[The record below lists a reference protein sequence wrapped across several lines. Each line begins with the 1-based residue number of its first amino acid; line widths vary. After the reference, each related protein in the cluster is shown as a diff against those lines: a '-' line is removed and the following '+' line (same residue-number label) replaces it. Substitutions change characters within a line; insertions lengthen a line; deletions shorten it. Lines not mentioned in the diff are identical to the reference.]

1 MSTTLAPGAAAA
13 PRTVLADV
21 LPGARVRDAVL
32 ILFGALFTGAMA
44 QIVVPMTPVPMTG
57 QTLAVGLVGA
67 TLGLRR
73 GAASMVLYLALG
85 FVLPIY
91 AGGGQGIETL
101 WGASGGYLVGF
112 VAATAVVGWLA
123 ERGADRKV
131 ALAFLAFVVAQLL
144 VFVPG
149 VIVLQAVTEMSWA
162 DAVHSGFTV
171 FIVGGLVKAAVG
183 ATLLPGAWRL
193 VRRYEG

>member
-1 MSTTLAPGAAAA
+1 MSTITAPAASA
-13 PRTVLADV
+13 RRVVLADV

-32 ILFGALFTGAMA
+32 VLFGALFTGAMA
-44 QIVVPMTPVPMTG
+44 QVVVPMTPVPITG

-73 GAASMVLYLALG
+73 GVLSMLLYVALG
-85 FVLPIY
+85 FVLPVY
-91 AGGGQGIETL
+91 AEGNSGIETL
-101 WGASGGYLVGF
+101 WGATGGYFLGF
-112 VAATAVVGWLA
+112 VLATGVVGWLA

-131 ALAFLAFVVAQLL
+131 ARAFLAFVVGQAL

-149 VIVLQAVTEMSWA
+149 VLVLQAVTGMSWA
-162 DAVHSGFTV
+162 DAIHSGFTV
-171 FIVGGLVKAAVG
+171 FIVGGLVKAAIGGLV
-183 ATLLPGAWRL
+183 LPGAWRL

>member
-1 MSTTLAPGAAAA
+1 MTTITAPGAARA
-13 PRTVLADV
+13 PRVVLADV

-32 ILFGALFTGAMA
+32 VLFGALFTGLLA
-44 QIVVPMTPVPMTG
+44 QITIPMTPVPMTG
-57 QTLAVGLVGA
+57 QTLAVGIVGA

-73 GAASMVLYLALG
+73 GTASMVLYLVLG

-91 AGGGQGIETL
+91 AGGSSGISTL
-101 WGASGGYLVGF
+101 WGSNGGYLVGF
-112 VAATAVVGWLA
+112 VLATGAIGWLA

-149 VIVLQAVTEMSWA
+149 VLVLHAGTDLSWG
-162 DAVHSGFTV
+162 DTIHFGFTV

-183 ATLLPGAWRL
+183 GALLPLAWKA